1 MEGAER
7 QDGNLSASPS
17 SSQPLPSFEA
27 LLHAARTG
35 TGPLPRLTRN
45 ACRLFWTLQGP
56 MDASIF
62 VLDADRNPDA
72 THEPYFQ
79 RVDPDET
86 IWHPISREPLT
97 DPKVSSILVSVDD
110 LEEFPSVWLDGHEPR
125 ADPDSDDCV
134 FGRLGADGPGGAE
147 DDDGD
152 GEVELLRCCGTDLP
166 REIPPLLVEAA
177 QGPYV
182 TVHDYVIAVHPW
194 LLGLRGNILWALNDI
209 TEDKPLPDETDL
221 AVTMYGADSLKIMKE
236 SEWFSDARGAYKIRG
251 LLGTG

>member
-7 QDGNLSASPS
+7 QDGNMPASPS
-17 SSQPLPSFEA
+17 SSQPLPSFET

-35 TGPLPRLTRN
+35 TGPLPRLTLN
-45 ACRLFWTLQGP
+45 ACRLFLTLQGP
-56 MDASIF
+56 MNVSVF

-72 THEPYFQ
+72 TREPYFQ

-97 DPKVSSILVSVDD
+97 QPKVSSILVSVDD
-110 LEEFPSVWLDGHEPR
+110 LEDFPSVWLDGHEPH
-125 ADPDSDDCV
+125 AEPDSDDCV
-134 FGRLGADGPGGAE
+134 FGRLGAEGAGDAE
-147 DDDGD
+147 DGD

-177 QGPYV
+177 EGPYV
-182 TVHDYVIAVHPW
+182 TVHDYVAAVHPW

-209 TEDKPLPDETDL
+209 TEGKPLPAETDL
-221 AVTMYGADSLKIMKE
+221 AVGMYGPDSLNIMTE
-236 SEWFSDARGAYKIRG
+236 DEWFSDARSAYKTRG
-251 LLGTG
+251 LFGRG